1 MAVERWVLHCKKHGR
16 DPEFYLEKKLKAPRR
31 R

>member
-1 MAVERWVLHCKKHGR
+1 MAVERWVLHCKLHGR